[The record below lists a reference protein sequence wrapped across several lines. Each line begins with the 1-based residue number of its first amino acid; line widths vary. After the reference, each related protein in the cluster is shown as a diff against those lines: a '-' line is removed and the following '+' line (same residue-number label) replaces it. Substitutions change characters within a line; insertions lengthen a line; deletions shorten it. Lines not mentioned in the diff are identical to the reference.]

1 MKIVFKGPL
10 ISYRGGGLV
19 QGGEGH
25 QILCN
30 QKGECHQ
37 KFNLGFGEGHD
48 FFVNIAAHLK

>member
-1 MKIVFKGPL
+1 MKIVFKGHSF
-10 ISYRGGGLV
+10 ITGGGGWCKGV
-19 QGGEGH
+19 
-25 QILCN
+25 CN